1 MRRKLLIT
9 LIATVLVSISLV
21 AGNLIAGNKPSLGL
35 DLQGGASVTLEPK
48 GDYDTVALDVA
59 VEIIRSRVD
68 SIGVAEPEIIRQGST
83 VVINLP
89 GVKDQQRALE
99 IVGRT
104 GEVLLRPVLQSGMRN
119 DDATTTTIAGQ
130 TTVPGATSSTI
141 AGATTTVAG
150 ATTTVAGAT
159 TTAAGATTTVA
170 GATTTVA
177 GATTSQPASSGGLGK
192 TRQPMSAAT
201 TTTPTTVAPSTTVS
215 STDAGATT
223 TTVAVA
229 PSTTVSSTDAG
240 ATTTTV
246 AIAPAQPQ
254 QDISMTNEP
263 SKQAIL
269 EGRDGLVYFTGPSQA
284 DGQVFA
290 NDAAAQISSGS
301 WVVAVGLRGGAS
313 GEDKWN
319 LLAAQCFQKAATCPT
334 GQIAI
339 VLDGV
344 VISAPVVQTANFSG
358 SVQISGDFKEAEAK
372 DLAKILEFG
381 AVPVRFDSPTAQTVS
396 ATLGKDSLNAALISG
411 LVGVLLVLL
420 FLFFYYRR
428 LAIVVLGGLA
438 ISGMLQWSAI
448 SWLSQRNGLALS
460 LSGVT
465 GIIVSV
471 GVTVD
476 SYVVFFE
483 KLKDDVLGGKTLK
496 NSATRSFNSAWRTII
511 AADTVSL
518 IGAVVLWF
526 LTVGSVR
533 GFAFFLGLSTL
544 CDIIVAYFFT
554 RPTVILMS
562 RSKWMNGAKMFGVRA
577 RRTDDGNDQ
586 LVESSTEGV
595 VAR

>member
-9 LIATVLVSISLV
+9 LIATVFVSVALV

-48 GDYDTVALDVA
+48 GNFDTAALDVA

-68 SIGVAEPEIIRQGST
+68 SIGVAEPEIIRQGNT

-119 DDATTTTIAGQ
+119 TDETTTTIAGQ

-159 TTAAGATTTVA
+159 T
-170 GATTTVA
+170 
-177 GATTSQPASSGGLGK
+177 SQPASSGGLGSS
-192 TRQPMSAAT
+192 RRPMSAAT
-201 TTTPTTVAPSTTVS
+201 TTTPTTTSIAVAPSTTVS
-215 STDAGATT
+215 ATEVGATT

-229 PSTTVSSTDAG
+229 VPPSA
-240 ATTTTV
+240 
-246 AIAPAQPQ
+246 PQ

-301 WVVAVGLRGGAS
+301 WVVAVGLRDGAN

-339 VLDGV
+339 VLDGE

-372 DLAKILEFG
+372 DLAKVLEFG
-381 AVPVRFDSPTAQTVS
+381 AVPVRFESPTAQTVS

-411 LVGVLLVLL
+411 LVGVLLVLIYL
-420 FLFFYYRR
+420 FVYYRR
-428 LAIVVLGGLA
+428 LALVVFGGLT

-496 NSATRSFNSAWRTII
+496 NSASRSFDSAWRTII
-511 AADTVSL
+511 AADIVSL
-518 IGAVVLWF
+518 IGAVVLWY

-544 CDIIVAYFFT
+544 CDVFVAYFFT

-562 RSKWMNGAKMFGVRA
+562 RSKWMNNGKMFGVKA
-577 RRTDDGNDQ
+577 RRNDDENV
-586 LVESSTEGV
+586 LLAEIPTEGV